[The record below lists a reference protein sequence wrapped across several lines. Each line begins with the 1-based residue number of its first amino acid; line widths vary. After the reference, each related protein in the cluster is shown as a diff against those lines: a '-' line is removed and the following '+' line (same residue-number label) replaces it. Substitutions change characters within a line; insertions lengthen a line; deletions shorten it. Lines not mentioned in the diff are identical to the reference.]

1 MRYEVL
7 QNPLAALHGP
17 AVGRVFAQLLL
28 QEGAHTILVGS
39 CGSDMLKRLGG
50 TGISIL
56 AGMTGSVRGTVEQFK
71 DSCRSGLS

>member
-17 AVGRVFAQLLL
+17 AAGRAFAQLLL
-28 QEGAHTILVGS
+28 QEGVHTIFVGN
-39 CGSDMLKRLGG
+39 CGSDMLKILSG
-50 TGISIL
+50 TDISIL

-71 DSCRSGLS
+71 DSYRSGLS